1 MATKN
6 KNKKQILL
14 FVQIAK
20 LIIGD
25 EAWTLDVH
33 VEKTKKYLL
42 EL

>member
-1 MATKN
+1 MFFLAALLKIMATKN

-25 EAWTLDVH
+25 EA
-33 VEKTKKYLL
+33 
-42 EL
+42 